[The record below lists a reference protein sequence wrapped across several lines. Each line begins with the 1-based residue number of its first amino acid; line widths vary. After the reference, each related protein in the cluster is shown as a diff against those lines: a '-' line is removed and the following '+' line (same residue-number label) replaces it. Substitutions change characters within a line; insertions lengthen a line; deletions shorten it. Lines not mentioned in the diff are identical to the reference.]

1 MKIKYN
7 ISDNEYDK
15 ILKDMKKRNKL
26 ETLEFLLK
34 KKNME
39 KNEEIIS

>member
-1 MKIKYN
+1 LKIKYN